1 MNYFEFS
8 KKNRDE
14 ILKILKTDDN
24 GLSTE
29 EAKKRVLRDGLNIS
43 TDVKKKSALYFIL
56 QSFKDKFIMILL
68 VLAVIDY
75 ITNDYIG
82 TCIIICLGVASAML
96 RFIQDY
102 STYKFNEKL
111 KEKIKPKTNV
121 IRNGVQKEIFQEK
134 VAIGDMI
141 TLDAG
146 TVVPADVILIDSKDL
161 FINQSVFTGESIPIE
176 KNFDKHS
183 NNESQI
189 FDIPNICLMG
199 TNVVSGDGTGIV
211 ITTGKNTYM
220 GKMNKEV
227 DSKREPT
234 NFEKGMSNI
243 SNMLIRYM
251 VIISVAVFVIY
262 GFIRKDLNEALLFAL
277 SVAVGITPSMLPMI
291 VNVNLT
297 RGSKNLAKKK
307 TLVKNIQSI
316 QNIGSMDILCTD
328 KTGTLT
334 KNNIELQKYINVLG
348 NEDEYVLKCAYL
360 NSLLGTGYKNLV
372 DKAVIVYGKS
382 HKVDISTYKKMDEI
396 PFDYMRK
403 RASIVVK
410 NEENKDNS
418 SSEKDK
424 VSKNYT
430 MITKGAL
437 EEILKITTNALV
449 DGKIVPITDE
459 IIANINAKAKELAN
473 MGMQVIS
480 LAMKHD
486 YEGVGRFNKDDECNM
501 TIIGL
506 IAFLDPPKREAKK
519 TIESLKTYGVTTK
532 ILTGDNQ
539 YATSSICKYVGI
551 DSKVLTGD
559 EIDKLTDKELAI
571 EVEKCD
577 VFARM
582 NPIQKERVVK
592 ILKGNGHVVGYMGDG
607 VNDAPSLHASDVGIS
622 VDTGTDIAKESSDI
636 ILLEKNLNVI
646 YNGVIE
652 GRKVYGNIIKYM
664 KLALSSD
671 FGDVF
676 SVFIA
681 SVFLPFLP
689 LLPIQMLIQDFIVE
703 ISQIAIPYDNV
714 DEDFIK
720 KPKKWDTKDLGKF
733 MKIIGSISSITD
745 VLAFLIFW
753 FILGYNSIEMQ
764 SYFQTAWFIECIISE
779 TMVIYYIRTDKIPF
793 TKSRPSN
800 YLILMTAITMF
811 ATLII
816 PILLCGVKDFNFV
829 ILPLKYYFY
838 LIVLVL
844 AYALIEQYV
853 KRRYIKKYNKWL

>member
-14 ILKILKTDDN
+14 IFKILKTDDN
-24 GLSTE
+24 GLSND
-29 EAKKRVLRDGLNIS
+29 EAKKRVIRDGLNLS

-75 ITNDYIG
+75 ITSDYIG
-82 TCIIICLGVASAML
+82 TGIIICLGIASAML
-96 RFIQDY
+96 RFVQDY
-102 STYKFNEKL
+102 STYRFNERL
-111 KEKIKPKTNV
+111 KEKIKPRTNV
-121 IRNGVQKEIFQEK
+121 IRNGVQKEIYQEK

-161 FINQSVFTGESIPIE
+161 FINQSVFTGESVPIE
-176 KNFDKHS
+176 KSFDKHS
-183 NNESQI
+183 ENEDQI
-189 FDIPNICLMG
+189 FNIPNICLMG

-234 NFEKGMSNI
+234 NFEKGMNNI

-251 VIISVAVFVIY
+251 VVISVAVFVIY

-372 DKAVIVYGKS
+372 DKAVIAYGKS
-382 HKVDISTYKKMDEI
+382 HRVGIDEYKKIDEI

-410 NEENKDNS
+410 NSD
-418 SSEKDK
+418 
-424 VSKNYT
+424 YT

-437 EEILKITTNALV
+437 EEILKITTTALI
-449 DGKIVPITDE
+449 DGKVVPITE
-459 IIANINAKAKELAN
+459 QIIESINSKANELAN
-473 MGMQVIS
+473 LGMQVIS
-480 LAMKHD
+480 LAIKHD
-486 YEGVGRFNKDDECNM
+486 YEGVGKFNKDDECNM

-506 IAFLDPPKREAKK
+506 IAFLDPPKKEAKA
-519 TIESLKTYGVTTK
+519 TIEKLKKLGVTTK

-539 YATSSICKYVGI
+539 YATASICKYVGI
-551 DSKVLTGD
+551 DSKVLTGVD
-559 EIDKLTDKELAI
+559 IDKLTDKQLSI

-582 NPIQKERVVK
+582 NPIQKERIVK
-592 ILKGNGHVVGYMGDG
+592 ILKENGHVVGYMGDG

-646 YNGVIE
+646 YNGVVE

-714 DEDFIK
+714 DEEFIK
-720 KPKKWDTKDLGKF
+720 QPKKWDTKDLGKF
-733 MKIIGSISSITD
+733 MQIMGSISSITD

-764 SYFQTAWFIECIISE
+764 SYFQTAWFVECIISE

-800 YLILMTAITMF
+800 FLILMTALTMF
-811 ATLII
+811 FTLVI
-816 PILLCGVKDFNFV
+816 PIWLRNVKDFNFV
-829 ILPLKYYFY
+829 VLPLKYYFY
-838 LIVLVL
+838 LLVLVL

-853 KRRYIKKYNKWL
+853 KRKYIKKNKKWL